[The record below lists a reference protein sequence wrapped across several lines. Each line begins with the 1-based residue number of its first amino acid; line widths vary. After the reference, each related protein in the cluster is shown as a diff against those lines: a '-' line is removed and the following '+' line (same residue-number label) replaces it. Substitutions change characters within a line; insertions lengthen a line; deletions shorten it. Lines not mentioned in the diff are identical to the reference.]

1 CFQYTH
7 IPYSF

>member
-1 CFQYTH
+1 CMQYTH